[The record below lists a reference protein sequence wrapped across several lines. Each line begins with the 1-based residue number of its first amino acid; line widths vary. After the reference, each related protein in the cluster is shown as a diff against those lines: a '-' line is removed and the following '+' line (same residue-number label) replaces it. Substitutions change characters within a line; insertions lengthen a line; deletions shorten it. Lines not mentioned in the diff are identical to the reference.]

1 MKCPKC
7 NTEMRMASKG
17 YVMKGDKLFKKIAYF
32 CRNKNCPDFN
42 KEVKDDYIPLDL
54 EVEESE

>member
-1 MKCPKC
+1 
-7 NTEMRMASKG
+7 
-17 YVMKGDKLFKKIAYF
+17 MKGDKLFKKIAYF